1 MNISN
6 KASVLTFFPKVFY
19 LNFVKEINFKKIYK
33 EIKKEEFIEF
43 KIDEKRSYS
52 SHVKSPKNFDILNK
66 NYLKN
71 IKKKINNEFNN
82 FKNNYLKYENTSF
95 KITTSWLTK
104 SKKGES
110 SRIHKHRNSMYSGI
124 LYLQVD
130 DLSGDISFEN
140 HYTDSFNIIPT
151 KYNIYNSEEYLI
163 KPKNN
168 MIIFF
173 PSDTHH
179 RILENKSNNTRYSIA
194 FNLMPSTKIGEVDS
208 TYEYI

>member
-1 MNISN
+1 MNTSS
-6 KASVLTFFPKVFY
+6 KESVFTFFPKVFY
-19 LNFVKEINFKKIYK
+19 INSIEKINFKTIYK
-33 EIKKEEFIEF
+33 EIKKEKFIKCE
-43 KIDEKRSYS
+43 IDEKKSYS
-52 SHVKSPKNFDILNK
+52 SKDFNILNK
-66 NYLKN
+66 KYFKK
-71 IKKKINNEFNN
+71 IKQKINNEFYN

-110 SRIHKHRNSMYSGI
+110 SRIHKHRNSMFSGI

-140 HYTDSFNIIPT
+140 HYNNSYYIIPT
-151 KYNIYNSEEYLI
+151 KYNLYNSEEYLI

-173 PSDTHH
+173 PSDIHH
-179 RILENKSNNTRYSIA
+179 KILENKSNNTRYSIA
-194 FNLMPSTKIGEVDS
+194 FNLMPSTKIGKVDS